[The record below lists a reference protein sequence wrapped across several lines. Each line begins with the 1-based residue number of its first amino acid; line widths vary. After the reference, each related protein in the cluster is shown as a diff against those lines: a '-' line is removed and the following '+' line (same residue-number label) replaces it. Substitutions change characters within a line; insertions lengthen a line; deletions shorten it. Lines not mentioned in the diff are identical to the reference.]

1 MHKMDGF
8 WIMGLSKR
16 ICMDPSFFGLLN
28 WPKIRLFQGDLML
41 SLNFF
46 FQVVSEHKLFNFS
59 SATSDLVIHQL
70 SSRKV

>member
-28 WPKIRLFQGDLML
+28 WPKIQLFQGDLML
-41 SLNFF
+41 SLIC
-46 FQVVSEHKLFNFS
+46 FQVVSEHKLFNFC